1 MTGIAGDGGGLGTQ
15 SRELAGE
22 TVDLPTASAPSGFRR
37 SACVYAY
44 DRLLLFLTF
53 QIKLGRRERAR
64 MSHGKRRLIMTG
76 VFRAHR
82 ATMNVYAHSRRWC

>member
-22 TVDLPTASAPSGFRR
+22 TVD
-37 SACVYAY
+37 